1 MAPGAF
7 DLDAFFLDRGEVN
20 LVADSAMCADNLH
33 NMFIINRLALPS
45 YYMFHAIWINFNRTQ
60 RVNKPYLFV

>member
-33 NMFIINRLALPS
+33 NRFIINKLALPS
-45 YYMFHAIWINFNRTQ
+45 YYMFQ
-60 RVNKPYLFV
+60 RYG